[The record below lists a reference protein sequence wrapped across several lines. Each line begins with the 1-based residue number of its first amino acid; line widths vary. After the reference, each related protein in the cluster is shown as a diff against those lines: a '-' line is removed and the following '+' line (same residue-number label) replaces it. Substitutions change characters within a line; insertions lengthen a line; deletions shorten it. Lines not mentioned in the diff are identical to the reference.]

1 MAKELVN
8 LQKNNTK
15 SFISIFLIIMKIFTK
30 LVSVFL
36 LVAIGSLFFFS
47 CAEKE
52 KCTPMVSN
60 KNIMNMKSLF
70 YLVVTMVVI
79 IACTNEEFDANSEV
93 KKEEVKTKIASL
105 AEKYDVNIDFF
116 EINPSEKTENEM
128 SLEEIEELFR
138 DIKQLREHPVE
149 LKMYKDKEENGC
161 MFYSTKE
168 QKPSVPLAK
177 TRSEIYSF
185 SDWIWNLTW
194 FSVTLIEDNKNVT
207 VMTDITGLSVYTY
220 SQSYASGYVSG
231 NSISFNS
238 TGKIKATITQVV
250 GFNLSYV
257 INSSGTYD
265 KSAGKGSV
273 TVSAY

>member
-1 MAKELVN
+1 
-8 LQKNNTK
+8 
-15 SFISIFLIIMKIFTK
+15 
-30 LVSVFL
+30 
-36 LVAIGSLFFFS
+36 
-47 CAEKE
+47 
-52 KCTPMVSN
+52 
-60 KNIMNMKSLF
+60 MNMKGLF

-105 AEKYDVNIDFF
+105 AEKYDVNVDFF

-231 NSISFNS
+231 NAISFNS

-273 TVSAY
+273 TVLSLIHISEPTRPY